1 MTATTLQRPA
11 THESNEYFKLYINQV
26 KGNDIIA
33 SLSEGQKL
41 MESFCRL
48 IPSDKWN
55 YRYAENKWTIKEV
68 VMHIIDT
75 ERVMAYR
82 ALRIARNDQTP
93 LPGFEQDGFIANAK
107 TFNRTPESL
116 LAEYMA
122 VRAATIA
129 LFIHFDE
136 EMFSRMGTASGYPI
150 SVRALAYIIAGH
162 EAHHLAIIRERY
174 LV

>member
-11 THESNEYFKLYINQV
+11 LHESNEYFKLYINKV
-26 KGNDIIA
+26 AGNDIIA
-33 SLSEGQKL
+33 SLSKGQKM

-48 IPSDKWN
+48 IPSDKWD
-55 YRYAENKWTIKEV
+55 YRYAEDKWTIKEV

-82 ALRIARNDQTP
+82 ALRIARGDQTP
-93 LPGFEQDGFIANAK
+93 LPGFDQDDFIATSK
-107 TFNRTPESL
+107 TYKRSPESL

-122 VRAATIA
+122 VRSATISM
-129 LFIHFDE
+129 FIHFDE
-136 EMFSRMGTASGYPI
+136 EMFGRMGTASGYPI

-162 EAHHLAIIRERY
+162 ETHHLAIIKERY
-174 LV
+174 LS